1 MGRSSART
9 TRGRAVPEERGG
21 FYESAGVSIERG
33 ARAVDLMRSAV
44 EGTHGPEV
52 IGGPGGFAGLYAL
65 AGLRDPVLAST
76 IDGIGTK
83 VLVAREMG
91 RFETLGADIVNHCA
105 NDVLATGAR
114 PLFFLDY
121 VGTGR
126 LDPEAVAATVQG
138 AAEACR
144 MLGIA
149 VIGGE
154 TAEMPGL
161 YGEGDFDVVGVC
173 TGACERGEVVT
184 GEGVRVGDA
193 VIGLASSGLHTN
205 GYTLARKVL
214 EDASLSYD
222 DTPGPLDRSVGEA
235 YLEPHRAYV
244 REIQALRERVGVRGM
259 AHITGGGL
267 VGNLPRALGGL
278 GVELDADSWSE
289 PEVFGLIRSL
299 GNVPEDEMR
308 RVFNLGVGF
317 CAVVAP
323 EEPEEAI
330 ATLRT
335 SGCGAWKIGTV
346 AERPGVRFA

>member
-1 MGRSSART
+1 MAEGPGS
-9 TRGRAVPEERGG
+9 
-21 FYESAGVSIERG
+21 YESSGVSIERG
-33 ARAVDLMRSAV
+33 ERAVALMRSAV
-44 EGTHGPEV
+44 EKTQGPEV
-52 IGGPGGFAGLYAL
+52 IGGAGGFAGLYAL
-65 AGLRDPVLAST
+65 AGLKDPVLAST

-83 VLVAREMG
+83 VLVARQVG
-91 RFETLGADIVNHCA
+91 RYDSLGYDIVNHCA

-126 LDPEAVAATVQG
+126 LDPEAVAALVRG
-138 AAEACR
+138 AAEACGE
-144 MLGIA
+144 LGISL
-149 VIGGE
+149 IGGE

-184 GEGVRVGDA
+184 GENVRPGDA
-193 VIGLASSGLHTN
+193 VIGLPSSGLHTN

-214 EDASLSYD
+214 DDTGLSYD
-222 DTPGPLDRSVGEA
+222 DTPEPLGRTIGEV

-244 REIQALRERVGVRGM
+244 GEILALREAVEVRGM
-259 AHITGGGL
+259 AHVTGGGL
-267 VGNLPRALGGL
+267 VGNLPRGLGGL
-278 GVELDADSWSE
+278 GADLDVGSLQE
-289 PEVFGLIRSL
+289 PPVFGLIRSL

-323 EEPEEAI
+323 DDAEKTIES
-330 ATLRT
+330 LRAA
-335 SGCGAWKIGTV
+335 GCDALRIGTV
-346 AERPGVRFA
+346 TEEPGVRFA

>member
-1 MGRSSART
+1 
-9 TRGRAVPEERGG
+9 VPEERGS
-21 FYESAGVSIERG
+21 YESAGVSIERG
-33 ARAVDLMRSAV
+33 ERAVDLMRSAV

-65 AGLRDPVLAST
+65 AGLRDPVLATT

-126 LDPEAVAATVQG
+126 LDPEAVAAMVGG

-144 MLGIA
+144 KLGIA

-173 TGACERGEVVT
+173 TGACEREEVVT
-184 GEGVRVGDA
+184 GEEARPGDA

-205 GYTLARKVL
+205 GYTLARKVV
-214 EDASLSYD
+214 EDAGLSYD
-222 DTPGPLDRSVGEA
+222 DSPAPLDRSVGEA
-235 YLEPHRAYV
+235 YLEPHRSYV
-244 REIQALRERVGVRGM
+244 REIQTLREKTGVRGM
-259 AHITGGGL
+259 AHVTGGGL

-278 GVELDADSWSE
+278 GAELDAGSWPE
-289 PEVFGLIRSL
+289 PPVFGLIRSL

-317 CAVVAP
+317 CAVVVP
-323 EEPEEAI
+323 EDAERAVDTI
-330 ATLRT
+330 RT
-335 SGCGAWKIGTV
+335 SGCEAWSIGTV
-346 AERPGVRFA
+346 TERPGVRFA